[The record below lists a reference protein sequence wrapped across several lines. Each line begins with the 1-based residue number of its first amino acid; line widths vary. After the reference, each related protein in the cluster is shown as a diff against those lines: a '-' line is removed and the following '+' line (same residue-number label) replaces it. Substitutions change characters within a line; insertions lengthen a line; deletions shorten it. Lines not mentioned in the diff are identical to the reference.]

1 MRKKPQ
7 DFWSLWFRLFFD
19 GVYRIYPISS
29 TYSVIYYEQHQGR
42 LDKRAEKVYRS
53 TKELAFVNLYRPYS
67 SVTDS
72 SLFELLNGFSDHE
85 RKRSNF
91 SQVDMLNSFQ

>member
-1 MRKKPQ
+1 
-7 DFWSLWFRLFFD
+7 
-19 GVYRIYPISS
+19 
-29 TYSVIYYEQHQGR
+29 
-42 LDKRAEKVYRS
+42 VYRS

-67 SVTDS
+67 SVIDS